1 MRNPDPRFMELL
13 ALTGSETVVDFGSGS
28 GHHSLMVA
36 QKLTTGKVIASDVSK
51 AMLDKLGTL
60 ATKRGVADRIE
71 ILQEDALNLSSVP
84 SESADCA
91 ISLATW
97 HHIHGDPSVL
107 QKACNEMAR
116 VLKPGGRFIVVD
128 LGITKSSA
136 HDRALGSVM
145 KGHDRPFSMEDMES
159 YMANAG
165 LRERKVEKAGRW
177 IIGYSIK

>member
-1 MRNPDPRFMELL
+1 MPGLDGILDASAPVEFSGIKGKFFAWFLTSPFRAILHKKMGNPDPRFMELL

-91 ISLATW
+91 ISLATSAW
-97 HHIHGDPSVL
+97 RPINRDTQGASES
-107 QKACNEMAR
+107 ACLTCHR
-116 VLKPGGRFIVVD
+116 RTG
-128 LGITKSSA
+128 T
-136 HDRALGSVM
+136 
-145 KGHDRPFSMEDMES
+145 
-159 YMANAG
+159 
-165 LRERKVEKAGRW
+165 
-177 IIGYSIK
+177 